1 MQKTWSFNDL
11 VIVFVKRNDYRIL
24 CGVWVR
30 IKSAYVKESS
40 GLNKKWIIIKFKNIL
55 SHVKDE

>member
-24 CGVWVR
+24 FDVWVR

-40 GLNKKWIIIKFKNIL
+40 GLNKKVDHYKT
-55 SHVKDE
+55 

>member
-40 GLNKKWIIIKFKNIL
+40 GLNKKVDHYKI
-55 SHVKDE
+55 